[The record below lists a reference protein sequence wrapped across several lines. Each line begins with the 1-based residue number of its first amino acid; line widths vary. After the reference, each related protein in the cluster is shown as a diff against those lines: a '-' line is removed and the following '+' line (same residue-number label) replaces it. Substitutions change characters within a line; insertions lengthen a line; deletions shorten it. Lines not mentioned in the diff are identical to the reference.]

1 MNWSGRSLNLI
12 AQQHDKMKDDI
23 EILKNP
29 RPKSLCGA
37 GLGFLK
43 SIDILSANAVI
54 TDFFLQIVIFEQKTW
69 ENSAKFLGNSHT
81 YYCKFYCKFNHIFF
95 FGKKVAKVSIS

>member
-1 MNWSGRSLNLI
+1 MNWSGSSLNLI

-43 SIDILSANAVI
+43 PCSLSQCC
-54 TDFFLQIVIFEQKTW
+54 D
-69 ENSAKFLGNSHT
+69 H
-81 YYCKFYCKFNHIFF
+81 
-95 FGKKVAKVSIS
+95 

>member
-37 GLGFLK
+37 GLGFLT

-54 TDFFLQIVIFEQKTW
+54 TDSFLQIVIFEQKTW

-95 FGKKVAKVSIS
+95 FRKKVAKVSIS